1 VSDGRNSAK
10 DTAIEI
16 IRGKYEGLS
25 CCLNERSR
33 RIWAATE
40 ARSLGWGGITLVH
53 QATGIAAKTI
63 RRGLTELTV
72 HELLEDS
79 RIRKTGGG
87 RKKLTEK
94 AKNLKEDLEALLEP
108 VTRGDP
114 ETPLRWTCKSTHNL
128 AKELKKKGYCISQ
141 PTVCTLLTELGYSL
155 QANRKINEGGTHPD
169 RNRQFRYIN
178 RKTKVFQRQHQ
189 PVISVDTKK
198 KEKIGNFKN
207 PGQEYHKKGQAPAVN
222 VYDFI
227 DKKKGKVAPYGV
239 YDLSQNSGWVSVGV
253 SSDTA
258 RFAVNSIRRWWN
270 EMGRVTYPGAR
281 KLYITA
287 DCGGSNG
294 NRNRLWKVEL
304 QTLANDLKLVIH
316 VSHFPPGTSQWN
328 KIEHRMFSFI
338 SKNWRG
344 RPLVDRA
351 TVVNLIAHTKT
362 ETGLVIQAE
371 LDETIYEKGIKVPD
385 KELAQVN
392 LKRFKFHGEWNYKIS
407 PQRK

>member
-1 VSDGRNSAK
+1 
-10 DTAIEI
+10 
-16 IRGKYEGLS
+16 
-25 CCLNERSR
+25 LNEKSR

-53 QATGIAAKTI
+53 QATGIAPKTI

-72 HELLEDS
+72 QELLEDS

-94 AKNLKEDLEALLEP
+94 AKNLKKDLEALLEP

-128 AKELKKKGYCISQ
+128 AKELRQKGYCISQ
-141 PTVCTLLTELGYSL
+141 PTVCTLLTALGYSL
-155 QANRKINEGGTHPD
+155 QANRKINEGGRHPD

-178 RKTKVFQRQHQ
+178 RKTKVFQQQNQ

-239 YDLSQNSGWVSVGV
+239 YDLSQNNGWVSVGV

-258 RFAVNSIRRWWN
+258 RFAVNSIRKWWN
-270 EMGRVTYPGAR
+270 KMGRLTYPGAR

-304 QTLANDLKLVIH
+304 QKLANDLKLVIH
-316 VSHFPPGTSQWN
+316 VSHFPPGTSKWN

-351 TVVNLIAHTKT
+351 TVVNLIAHTRT
-362 ETGLVIQAE
+362 DTGLVIQAG
-371 LDETIYEKGIKVPD
+371 LDETIYEKGIKVSD

-392 LKRFKFHGEWNYKIS
+392 LRRFKFHGEWNYKIS